1 MLAKKT
7 LELNPHHP
15 IIKEL
20 LQRVKD
26 AGDDGL
32 DQDTVESADLM
43 YNMALLNS
51 GFLIDD
57 PSDFTDP
64 LHKMLKVSL
73 GLDRYAAVET
83 IEIDVTE
90 DDEEEEEEDSELLR

>member
-1 MLAKKT
+1 
-7 LELNPHHP
+7 
-15 IIKEL
+15 
-20 LQRVKD
+20 
-26 AGDDGL
+26 
-32 DQDTVESADLM
+32 M